1 MLRQVTCQ
9 WAASSLHLSETRRA

>member
-9 WAASSLHLSETRRA
+9 WAASSPHLSETRRA